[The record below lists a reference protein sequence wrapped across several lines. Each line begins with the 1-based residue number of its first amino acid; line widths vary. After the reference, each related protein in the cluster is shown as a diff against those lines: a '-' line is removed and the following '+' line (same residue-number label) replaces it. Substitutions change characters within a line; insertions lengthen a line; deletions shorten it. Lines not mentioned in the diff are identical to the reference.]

1 LEVKALQELIDHER
15 ILGLAEVMDY
25 PGIVYRDP
33 VALEKIRMARSK
45 NIDGHTPRLSG
56 RDLQAYLAARIRSDH
71 ECSSLQEARE
81 KLRLGMSAMIRE
93 GSAAKNLQDLLYLVT
108 PLSSRQF
115 MFISDDRHPL
125 DILDEEHIN
134 FMIKVAVQSGMDP
147 ILALQI
153 ASLNAA
159 RYFGLKDHGAI
170 APGFKADIIV
180 LDDRKNLW
188 VKKVFKD
195 GRLMAE
201 DGRILVPLPSPI
213 IPKGSA
219 MRMRDLSLERLEIPA
234 VPELDFIG
242 VIGLIPDQIVIKP
255 LLLPAKTSEGR
266 AVADISRNILVMAV
280 IEMHRT
286 TGIMGLGFVQ
296 GFGLK
301 SDALAT
307 SVAHDSHNIAVV
319 GTSPRDLLCAAQA
332 VICMGGWMAMVKDE
346 KVKASLP
353 LPIAGLLSDKHIR
366 EREEGIDH
374 LNYNARQIGCPL
386 RNPFMTLSFHCLSVI
401 PEPKLTDKGMVDV
414 NKFDVV
420 PVAARNLA

>member
-1 LEVKALQELIDHER
+1 
-15 ILGLAEVMDY
+15 MNY
-25 PGIVYRDP
+25 PGIIYRDP
-33 VALEKIRMARSK
+33 VALEKMRMARSK
-45 NIDGHTPRLSG
+45 NIDGHTPRRSG
-56 RDLQAYLAARIRSDH
+56 RDLQAYRAARIRSDH

-81 KLRLGMSAMIRE
+81 KLRLGMSAMIRD
-93 GSAAKNLQDLLYLVT
+93 GNAAKNLQDLLYLVT

-115 MFISDDRHPL
+115 MFSSDGRHPL
-125 DILDEEHIN
+125 DIHDEEHIN
-134 FMIKVAVQSGMDP
+134 FMIKVAVQSGMDSS
-147 ILALQI
+147 LALQI

-159 RYFGLKDHGAI
+159 RYFGLKDHGTI
-170 APGFKADIIV
+170 APGFKANIIV
-180 LDDRKNLW
+180 LDDRENLW
-188 VKKVFKD
+188 VKNVFKD
-195 GRLMAE
+195 GRMMAE
-201 DGRILVPLPSPI
+201 DRRILVPLPSPI

-234 VPELDFIG
+234 VPEIDFIG
-242 VIGLIPDQIVIKP
+242 IIGLIPDQIVIKP

-286 TGIMGLGFVQ
+286 TDIMGLGFVQ

-307 SVAHDSHNIAVV
+307 PVAHDVHNIAVV

-332 VICMGGWMAMVKDE
+332 VICVGGWLAMVKDE
-346 KVKASLP
+346 KVKANLP

-366 EREEGIDH
+366 EREESIDL

-386 RNPFMTLSFHCLSVI
+386 RNPFMTLSFLCLSVI
-401 PEPKLTDKGMVDV
+401 PELKLKDKDMVNV
-414 NKFDVV
+414 NRFDVV